1 MFLLCKFQDG
11 GLLTNNPTAIAVH
24 ECKLLWPEEFIQC
37 VVSLGNGRF
46 EPNLKIT
53 PLKSSLKDKVAKV
66 IDSATDTEGKL
77 L

>member
-1 MFLLCKFQDG
+1 
-11 GLLTNNPTAIAVH
+11 VH
-24 ECKLLWPEEFIQC
+24 ECKLLWPEESIQC

-46 EPNLKIT
+46 EPNLEIT

>member
-1 MFLLCKFQDG
+1 
-11 GLLTNNPTAIAVH
+11 VH